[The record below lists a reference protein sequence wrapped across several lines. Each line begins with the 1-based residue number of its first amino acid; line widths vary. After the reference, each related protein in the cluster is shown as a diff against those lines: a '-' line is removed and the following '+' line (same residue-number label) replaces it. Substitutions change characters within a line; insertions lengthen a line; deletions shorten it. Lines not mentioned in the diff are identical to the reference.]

1 MSVTQHFCLG
11 HSKNS
16 MAPQLSYSLISI
28 LFRDHLKSQLC
39 HNWSLTRHVLNF
51 LEHLMCMKMIH
62 CHEIWPCSSHAKR
75 PKSLCRISWPWI
87 ILMTVRRPKKKDF
100 CFSSLA
106 CDIILTYFGPW
117 RELKLVNNSA
127 GVPLTF
133 LSGPGKNAVSLTF
146 LDQIGHRLERLLS
159 LCGARHDQKISSLS
173 WLQIALWRFE
183 KNSRFCDSPFRST
196 SGRTQN

>member
-1 MSVTQHFCLG
+1 MR
-11 HSKNS
+11 
-16 MAPQLSYSLISI
+16 M
-28 LFRDHLKSQLC
+28 R
-39 HNWSLTRHVLNF
+39 
-51 LEHLMCMKMIH
+51 MIH

-127 GVPLTF
+127 GVPLNF

-159 LCGARHDQKISSLS
+159 LCGARYDQKISSLS
-173 WLQIALWRFE
+173 WLQIALWGFE
-183 KNSRFCDSPFRST
+183 KNPDFVLQAADKKTLFRKHPFST
-196 SGRTQN
+196 PRRLETVRLTNFFHFKDPQNRPWTCF